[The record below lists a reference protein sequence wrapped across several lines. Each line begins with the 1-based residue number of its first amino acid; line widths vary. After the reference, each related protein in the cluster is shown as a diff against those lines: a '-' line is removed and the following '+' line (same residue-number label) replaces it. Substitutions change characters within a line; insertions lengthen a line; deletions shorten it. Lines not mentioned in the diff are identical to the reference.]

1 MGQVA
6 SSKRRHNWISSGNTN
21 KSSKRLKQSKQP
33 RRYPLEVWRQIKDA
47 EINQLQG
54 KTRET
59 ENELERVKKQ
69 FACQSFLLK
78 EIFEDR
84 LREERK
90 NQMTEMQK
98 MSNEIEIL
106 KKELINMKRKRK

>member
-6 SSKRRHNWISSGNTN
+6 SSKRRRTWISSGGN
-21 KSSKRLKQSKQP
+21 KSSKKSKQTKK
-33 RRYPLEVWRQIKDA
+33 YPLEVWKQIKDA

-59 ENELERVKKQ
+59 ENELEKVKKH

-78 EIFEDR
+78 EIFEDA
-84 LREERK
+84 LREQRESREK
-90 NQMTEMQK
+90 YDKEIAELRREITE
-98 MSNEIEIL
+98 L
-106 KKELINMKRKRK
+106 KLKTTN

>member
-78 EIFEDR
+78 EIFEDA
-84 LREERK
+84 LREQRENREK
-90 NQMTEMQK
+90 HDKEIAELRREITELK
-98 MSNEIEIL
+98 M
-106 KKELINMKRKRK
+106 KTIN

>member
-1 MGQVA
+1 MGQEF
-6 SSKRRHNWISSGNTN
+6 SSRHLNSIFRP
-21 KSSKRLKQSKQP
+21 KDKMSKKQRMELWK
-33 RRYPLEVWRQIKDA
+33 QIKDQELNHLREKA
-47 EINQLQG
+47 
-54 KTRET
+54 TET
-59 ENELERVKKQ
+59 EKEFKKLRKQ
-69 FACQSFLLK
+69 IDCHSFLLK